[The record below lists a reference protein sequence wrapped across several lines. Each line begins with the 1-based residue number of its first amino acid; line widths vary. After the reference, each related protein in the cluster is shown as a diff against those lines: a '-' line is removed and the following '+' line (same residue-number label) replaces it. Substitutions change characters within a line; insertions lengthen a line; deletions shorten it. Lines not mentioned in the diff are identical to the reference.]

1 MGRAAGSKGLPPVV
15 LGGES
20 TAGHLIAAG
29 RRSDGQADPGVRST
43 VDAGLTRAPDAV
55 TWGALPGGAS
65 PGEFLAGVRTAE
77 ALGFDSVWVG
87 DHVLWHVFWPEPLSM
102 LGAAS
107 AVTERVGLGSS
118 VLLAALRRPA
128 PLAKQTA
135 TLQWLAGGRFH
146 LGVGAGGE
154 FAGEFEACG
163 VPLSR
168 RGAALDQTLEA
179 LRALWT
185 GAPVTL
191 HNDVVQLDDAVLD
204 VVPDPAIPIWVG
216 GRSPGAQRRAARYG
230 DAWMPFVVTPERFRE
245 GWAAVRAQAEA
256 FDRDPDQ
263 LLPALQLWCQ
273 FDDDLTVALP
283 TIASRIEQTYR
294 TPFERFERYTVYGD
308 AEMWTERL
316 GQFAEAGVRHF
327 NLVFAGGDR
336 LSQLARISEEVV
348 PAIARRLSGS

>member
-1 MGRAAGSKGLPPVV
+1 M

-43 VDAGLTRAPDAV
+43 ADAGLTRAPDAV

-65 PGEFLAGVRTAE
+65 PGEFLAGVRAAE

-107 AVTERVGLGSS
+107 AVTERVGLGSG

-135 TLQWLAGGRFH
+135 TLQWLSGGRFH

-154 FAGEFEACG
+154 FAGEFEASG

-273 FDDDLTVALP
+273 FDDDLTVPCPRSPPASSRPIGRPSSALSAIP
-283 TIASRIEQTYR
+283 STVMPRCGQSGSASSPRPASVTSTWSSPAGIASRNS
-294 TPFERFERYTVYGD
+294 PG
-308 AEMWTERL
+308 
-316 GQFAEAGVRHF
+316 
-327 NLVFAGGDR
+327 
-336 LSQLARISEEVV
+336 S
-348 PAIARRLSGS
+348 ARRWCRRSPGACRAADAALTRP